1 MINDKYIK
9 TLTDEPETRDAWW
22 TELRTEVRS
31 HTRAMGCHAVVG
43 YSEHTTICDEIIV
56 LSAYGTAAIVNL
68 SMSPQQ
74 ALLTMSLDRHMFDK
88 EKEKIVSGE
97 KLSGKLHV
105 DVNLANQV
113 AGQKLNFDGLVL
125 LQL

>member
-1 MINDKYIK
+1 M
-9 TLTDEPETRDAWW
+9 
-22 TELRTEVRS
+22 RS
-31 HTRAMGCHAVVG
+31 HARAVGCHAVVG

-74 ALLTMSLDRHMFDK
+74 ALLTMSLDRQLFDK
-88 EKEKIVSGE
+88 EKEKIVCGE
-97 KLSGKLHV
+97 KVTGKLHV

-113 AGQKLNFDGLVL
+113 AAIKIPPFEG
-125 LQL
+125 